1 MIYIQQLLIN
11 IVKLFSDREKCGKRK
26 DVIMD
31 GNMGEKIAAKY
42 LEERGYNI
50 SGRNYHSR
58 YGEIDIIAEKGEY
71 IVFVE
76 VKARSQ
82 NFAGLAREAV
92 DLRKQKKIIKTAL
105 MYLSQS
111 EKKAQPRFDVVEV
124 NQIGREYSVN
134 HIENA
139 FDLRGYDEAF

>member
-1 MIYIQQLLIN
+1 M
-11 IVKLFSDREKCGKRK
+11 RETNEDGSE
-26 DVIMD
+26 MD
-31 GNMGEKIAAKY
+31 GSTGESLAAKH
-42 LEERGYNI
+42 LEQHGYNI
-50 SGRNYHSR
+50 IGRNYRSR

-82 NFAGLAREAV
+82 GFAGLPREAV

-105 MYLSQS
+105 MYLLQTN
-111 EKKAQPRFDVVEV
+111 KNAQPRFDVIEV
-124 NQIGREYSVN
+124 NQTGREYNIN

-139 FDLRGYDEAF
+139 FDLRGYDEAL